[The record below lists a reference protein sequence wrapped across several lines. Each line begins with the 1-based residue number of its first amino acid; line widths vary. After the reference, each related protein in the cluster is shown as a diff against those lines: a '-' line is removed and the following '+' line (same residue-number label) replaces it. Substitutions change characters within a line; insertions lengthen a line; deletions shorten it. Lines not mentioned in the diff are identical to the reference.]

1 MPSVAFRIFILRRS
15 RSNEYSS
22 SKSTVE
28 AEIAELEERLRLAE
42 LGPDPKFFEEMLDD
56 NVVLVSEDGQP
67 FFAERKVVGAHRL
80 GTGPKFTRV
89 EMSDMKIIDHGT
101 AAVVTCRGIYEGSNS
116 NVSLKFMRVCLKKN
130 NRWKIVA
137 GSISK

>member
-1 MPSVAFRIFILRRS
+1 MSTTAP
-15 RSNEYSS
+15 
-22 SKSTVE
+22 KSTVD

-42 LGPDPKFFEEMLDD
+42 LGPDPKFFEEVLDD

-67 FFAERKVVGAHRL
+67 FFAKRKVVGAHQP

-101 AAVVTCRGIYEGSNS
+101 AAVVTCRGIYEGPKSS
-116 NVSLKFMRVCLKKN
+116 VSLKFMRVWLKKN